1 MHLNIE
7 GRAAAVTTA
16 TLATHGLC
24 SDRSATVLIMI
35 ADEAA
40 SEAARRLARTA
51 SSPARVI
58 LFGSRARGDGS
69 TSSDLDFLVIEQEV
83 ASRRAE
89 GVRLRRALSGLEL
102 PVDVIVVTE
111 EHVEEWGDVK
121 GTVLYEALR
130 EGRLLAQS

>member
-1 MHLNIE
+1 ML
-7 GRAAAVTTA
+7 ADDAV
-16 TLATHGLC
+16 
-24 SDRSATVLIMI
+24 
-35 ADEAA
+35 

-69 TSSDLDFLVIEQEV
+69 TTSDLDFFVIEQEV

-89 GVRLRRALSGLEL
+89 AVRLRRALSGLEV

-111 EHVEEWGDVK
+111 QHVEDWGDVK

-130 EGRLLAQS
+130 EGRLLAQT